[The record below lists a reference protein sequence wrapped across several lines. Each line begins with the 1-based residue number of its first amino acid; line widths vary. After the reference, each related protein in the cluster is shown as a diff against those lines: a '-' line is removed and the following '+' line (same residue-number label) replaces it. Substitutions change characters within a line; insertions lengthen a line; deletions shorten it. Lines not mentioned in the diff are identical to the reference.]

1 MKTIKIRTDESVS
14 QVPLLIPF
22 QGAPKD
28 QFDHHERVLI
38 QLVND
43 DGDLVGE
50 PEIRAVVK
58 THDGDENNS
67 AWYEAFVPKETD

>member
-1 MKTIKIRTDESVS
+1 MNQNQKYHH
-14 QVPLLIPF
+14 LFPF
-22 QGAPKD
+22 RGRKKD
-28 QFDHHERVLI
+28 QFNHQEHILI

-67 AWYEAFVPKETD
+67 VWYEAFVPA